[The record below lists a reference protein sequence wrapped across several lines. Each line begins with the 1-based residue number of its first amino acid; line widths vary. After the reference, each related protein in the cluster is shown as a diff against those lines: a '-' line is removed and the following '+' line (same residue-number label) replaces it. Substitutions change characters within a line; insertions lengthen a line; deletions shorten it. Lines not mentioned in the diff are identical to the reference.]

1 MKLLTLS
8 LIIIAIWIILLVL
21 LICRFLYKKIKNLKT
36 ENEKLIK
43 ENKLL
48 MENKKQNKGV

>member
-8 LIIIAIWIILLVL
+8 LIILAIWIILLVL

>member
-1 MKLLTLS
+1 MKLLTLT
-8 LIIIAIWIILLVL
+8 LIILAIWIILLVL